1 MLTVKI
7 PKAKSGERTLGIPT
21 VSDRIAR
28 YVGQSLVRW
37 ATRKY
42 KKLRRHRTR
51 AWEWLLRVIDR
62 EPTLLV
68 LWARQRG
75 VFTIGAV

>member
-1 MLTVKI
+1 MPSALRPI
-7 PKAKSGERTLGIPT
+7 E
-21 VSDRIAR
+21 R

-42 KKLRRHRTR
+42 KKLRRHRVR
-51 AWEWLLRVIDR
+51 AWERLLRVIR
-62 EPTLLV
+62 RQPTLLV
-68 LWARQRG
+68 LWGRQRG